1 MNFSLTLNITCYVL
15 ATLCWLPGQFSL
27 HTFKYII
34 FIKKKQILNMLHIS
48 IKYYII

>member
-34 FIKKKQILNMLHIS
+34 FIKKKTN
-48 IKYYII
+48 IKYATHFN